1 MPRLNEEFAA
11 RLAPILAEHLAD
23 KLIGHLRPDLLIGE
37 DRVLTEAEAG
47 RILTASERTLEYWR
61 ARGIGPRSVKLGD
74 RRIGYR
80 LGELR
85 AYVRDAERG
94 PLRRQSGT
102 RQSTP

>member
-1 MPRLNEEFAA
+1 MPRRNEEFAA
-11 RLAPILAEHLAD
+11 QLAPIIAEHLAN
-23 KLIGHLRPDLLIGE
+23 KLIGHLRSDLLIGE

-61 ARGIGPRSVKLGD
+61 ARGIGPRCVKMGE

-85 AYVRDAERG
+85 EYIRDAERG
-94 PLRRQSGT
+94 PPRRQSSA
-102 RQSTP
+102 RQSPM